1 MEHEISTLIGRYE
14 KGSLSR
20 RELVATLAMLAAV
33 PATAAAAPAGFTS
46 AGLNHVSVTVSNL
59 NRSVEFYKRVFAL
72 PVIPTTGANLVQ
84 LGVGKQ
90 HLSIRQGSP
99 VGVDHFAIGVP
110 RFNKEA
116 AVRYVRQ
123 RGASPED
130 DPYAGLHIKDP
141 DGINVQIFYQRRLGG
156 DSR

>member
-1 MEHEISTLIGRYE
+1 MPCGDSTFPPEVVMEHEISTLIGRYE

-99 VGVDHFAIGVP
+99 VGVDHFAIGVDG
-110 RFNKEA
+110 FNKFNVMGDLKA
-116 AVRYVRQ
+116 
-123 RGASPED
+123 RGASRED
-130 DPYAGLHIKDP
+130 APGVGFPVKDP
-141 DGINVQIFYQRRLGG
+141 A
-156 DSR
+156 